1 MNINYDDLVHGDDET
16 IKSAFKKFYDEIL
29 KLKKEE
35 QIEKFLEMIQ
45 RIARETND
53 EEYSHMCKLSME
65 VLLSMKNVN
74 LKEIMAVRLEAQFE
88 LPEEDKLVDSV
99 NLLRAIESMPEKEKL
114 LDLIKSIER

>member
-1 MNINYDDLVHGDDET
+1 MNTNYDDLVHGDDET
-16 IKSAFKKFYDEIL
+16 RKTAFKKFYDEIL

-74 LKEIMAVRLEAQFE
+74 LREIMAVRLEAQFE

>member
-1 MNINYDDLVHGDDET
+1 MNPNYDDLLHGDDESR
-16 IKSAFKKFYDEIL
+16 KNAFRKFYDELL
-29 KLKKEE
+29 KLKKGE
-35 QIEKFLEMIQ
+35 QVEKFLDMIQ
-45 RIARETND
+45 KIAKGTND

-65 VLLSMKNVN
+65 VLLSMNNVN

-88 LPEEDKLVDSV
+88 LPEEDRLVDSV